1 MKNLSN
7 KVNVLY
13 HRVSSKGQEDNTSLQ
28 YQKQRLAD
36 YCNQHSVGN
45 LFFVCDVDSGANN
58 SRKGITTIEQMIQ
71 AGKVDTI
78 YITKLDR
85 LYRSVLGGAKF
96 INLCINHKVDIQ
108 ATDEPISTKS
118 PVEMLQINMLL
129 AIADFERS
137 NIANRT
143 AQGKRSTFRSGNR
156 AHGDI
161 CIGYKKVDG
170 TLVVDKPNAD
180 IVGKIFRRYN
190 RSKSLTDV
198 KHYLNRIGATTKK
211 GNPFRRKAIYNILHN
226 NFYCGYVKYNGSVTP
241 GNHTPIISKRLF
253 TAVNN

>member
-7 KVNVLY
+7 KINVLY
-13 HRVSSKGQEDNTSLQ
+13 HRVSSRGQEDNTSLQ
-28 YQKQRLAD
+28 YQKKQLAT
-36 YCNQHSVGN
+36 YCKQKSVGN
-45 LFFVCDVDSGANN
+45 LFYVCDVDSGANN
-58 SRKGITTIEQMIQ
+58 NRKGITTIEDMIA

-96 INLCINHKVDIQ
+96 INLCISNKVDIQ
-108 ATDEPISTKS
+108 AVDEPISTKS

-137 NIANRT
+137 NIKSRT
-143 AQGKRSTFRSGNR
+143 AQGKHSTFRSGNR

-161 CIGYKKVDG
+161 AIGYKKVG
-170 TLVVDKPNAD
+170 TELVVDKPNAD

-190 RSKSLTDV
+190 KTKSLTDV
-198 KHYLNRIGATTKK
+198 KHYLNRIGAVTKNGK
-211 GNPFRRKAIYNILHN
+211 QFRRKSIYNILHN
-226 NFYCGYVKYNGSVTP
+226 QFYIGMVKYNGNTAS
-241 GNHTPIISKRLF
+241 GSHTPIISKRLF